1 MIKKILEKKNKVK
14 SKNWNKSLTI
24 KEIEYLEKFIVT
36 SYRFSSITKIKNCLK
51 IDTEKIKKILLKNN
65 VKIIN
70 KQNLI
75 RFDPFIFD
83 NINTEEKAYWLGFL
97 FADGYINKKN
107 GLELSLA
114 TIDKEHIL
122 KFSKFLKFTGKIYE
136 DKSRVRLC
144 ISNKYFTDKLKSY
157 NCINNKSLIL
167 DPPNISIF
175 KDKNLIKDFIRGYI
189 DGYGC
194 LHLKRNNKLIFSVL
208 GTYQFIEFIQTYIL
222 NELFISVNIY
232 KDKRSL
238 NNTFI
243 LQTSYSKALKIVDYF
258 YKNSNIYLDRKY
270 TKYKI
275 AVQ

>member
-189 DGYGC
+189 DGDGC

-258 YKNSNIYLDRKY
+258 YKDSNIYLDRKY

>member
-189 DGYGC
+189 DGDGC